1 MNACFN
7 EIASRK
13 IIMLDI
19 IKTYWLAWLLTL
31 LGVVV
36 SFVGVP
42 YVGAIMLFMVS
53 VVWTVLVANIA
64 KANSNT
70 QKDES
75 HSVPK
80 PAPAVQ
86 AAVQGY
92 DKEAMLKV
100 ITADESLRLIMNDVD
115 AVISQEVGI
124 VDDELLQVKTLVSEA
139 IETLNGSFSGLH
151 EQTQAEY
158 QLVVSLLDNL
168 GGGEDSNE
176 MSIQKFSSE
185 IKVVLQYLI
194 DLLTNASE
202 RSNQTVS
209 KIDEMVGQIE
219 SIFHLLEDVKGIAD
233 QTNLLALN
241 AAIEAAR
248 AGEAGRGFA
257 VVADEVRKLSLNS
270 NVLNEQIRKQAEQ
283 ARVTVDQVR
292 NIVSETASKDMEHA
306 VSSQNKVGTMLG
318 DLEEMNDGIS
328 LKLGDVSGMI
338 SEIEHSVSNAVRSL
352 QFEDI
357 VRQLVE
363 QVMSHLQK
371 LNQFSG
377 EISEFIEE
385 SQQSPAQSES
395 EHKQRIEEFR
405 AKIHQKRE
413 EIQETRMSR
422 VNTATMDEGEIELF

>member
-1 MNACFN
+1 
-7 EIASRK
+7 
-13 IIMLDI
+13 MLDI
-19 IKTYWLAWLLTL
+19 IKTYWPAWLLTL
-31 LGVVV
+31 LGVFL
-36 SFVGVP
+36 SIMEIP
-42 YVGAIMLFMVS
+42 YVGAIMLVLVS
-53 VVWTVLVANIA
+53 IAWTLLVANFA
-64 KANSNT
+64 KST
-70 QKDES
+70 QTTAHEEG
-75 HSVPK
+75 
-80 PAPAVQ
+80 Q
-86 AAVQGY
+86 AALTIQTSSQAVS
-92 DKEAMLKV
+92 DKEPVVRVKTV
-100 ITADESLRLIMNDVD
+100 DESLQLIMNDVD
-115 AVISQEVGI
+115 AVIEREIGVVGE
-124 VDDELLQVKTLVSEA
+124 ELIQVKSLVSEA
-139 IETLNGSFSGLH
+139 IDTLNGSFSGLH

-168 GGGEDSNE
+168 GGGDSSDE

-257 VVADEVRKLSLNS
+257 VVADEVRKLSLSS

-328 LKLGDVSGMI
+328 SKLGDVSGMI
-338 SEIEHSVSNAVRSL
+338 SEIELSVSNAVRSL

-363 QVMSHLQK
+363 QVMSHLDN
-371 LNQFSG
+371 LNRFSN
-377 EISEFIEE
+377 EINHFLIENQE
-385 SQQSPAQSES
+385 TPAQSEE
-395 EHKQRIEEFR
+395 EHKQRVEEFR
-405 AKIHQKRE
+405 ARIHQKRE
-413 EIQETRMSR
+413 EIESHRMSR
-422 VNTATMDEGEIELF
+422 VNTESMDEGEIELF

>member
-1 MNACFN
+1 
-7 EIASRK
+7 
-13 IIMLDI
+13 MLDI
-19 IKTYWLAWLLTL
+19 IKTYWPAWLLTL
-31 LGVVV
+31 LGVFLSVV
-36 SFVGVP
+36 GIP
-42 YVGAIMLFMVS
+42 YVGIIMLVLVS
-53 VVWTVLVANIA
+53 IAWTLLVANFA
-64 KANSNT
+64 RDKQVLEGNT
-70 QKDES
+70 EK
-75 HSVPK
+75 SVPR
-80 PAPAVQ
+80 AAGIEAVLR
-86 AAVQGY
+86 V
-92 DKEAMLKV
+92 KTV
-100 ITADESLRLIMNDVD
+100 DESLQLIMSDVD
-115 AVISQEVGI
+115 AVIEREVG
-124 VDDELLQVKTLVSEA
+124 VVGEELLQVKSLVSEA
-139 IETLNGSFSGLH
+139 IDTLNGSFEGLH

-158 QLVVSLLDNL
+158 QLVISLLDNL
-168 GGGEDSNE
+168 GGGEGSDE

-194 DLLTNASE
+194 DLLSNASK

-283 ARVTVDQVR
+283 ARVTVDEVR
-292 NIVSETASKDMEHA
+292 TIVSETASKDMEHA

-328 LKLGDVSGMI
+328 SKLGDVSGMI
-338 SEIEHSVSNAVRSL
+338 SEIELSVSNAVRSL

-363 QVMSHLQK
+363 QVISHLDN
-371 LNQFSG
+371 LNKFSN
-377 EISEFIEE
+377 EIGHFLLENQE
-385 SQQSPAQSES
+385 SPAQSEE
-395 EHKQRIEEFR
+395 EHKLRLEEFR
-405 AKIHQKRE
+405 ARIHQKRE
-413 EIQETRMSR
+413 EIEAHRMSR
-422 VNTATMDEGEIELF
+422 VTTESMDEGEIELF